1 MNEVGAGQNE
11 PGTPSVLRRNFCVA
25 AIGALGSLI
34 AAAMALPAL
43 MYLLLPPRLRGQ
55 GEWVEVGDISQ
66 LPAGA
71 PVKMTFRRMR
81 VDGWKVLTEDNT
93 AWVVRS
99 SNLQVFAFGPQCTH
113 LGCAYHW
120 DRTKDEFF
128 CPCHNSLF
136 AIDGKVIGGPARQP
150 LHRYE
155 TRVEGNRLFV
165 GRLTMSA

>member
-1 MNEVGAGQNE
+1 
-11 PGTPSVLRRNFCVA
+11 
-25 AIGALGSLI
+25 
-34 AAAMALPAL
+34 MALPAL

-99 SNLQVFAFGPQCTH
+99 SNLHVFAFGPQCTH